1 MRRQLAWVL
10 WLKSFQNGRQRL
22 EDAGLYVS
30 SLCKVAS
37 LKGNKV
43 TLLGGVMKNFILSV
57 QHLLAMYAGAIL
69 VPIIV
74 GTSLKFSAEEIAYL
88 VTVDIF
94 MWG

>member
-1 MRRQLAWVL
+1 
-10 WLKSFQNGRQRL
+10 
-22 EDAGLYVS
+22 
-30 SLCKVAS
+30 
-37 LKGNKV
+37 
-43 TLLGGVMKNFILSV
+43 MKNFILSV

-94 MWG
+94 MWGSDISSSK